1 MWPFSGGRMTD
12 PRFRVRQTIVFV
24 QIAIATTLLAGAA
37 LLIASF
43 HRLMAV
49 PPGFNTDRTLLA
61 DVSLPV
67 SRYSRDTRGPFYARL
82 LDRVRSVHGVEA
94 AGAGGPLPLSGLD
107 GLLRFGPMTMEG
119 RLPTPDRL
127 QRAYVRW
134 ATPEYFRAMGIG
146 VRAGRVFAESDT
158 AASAPVAVVDA
169 DFARRYFGSDTPIGR
184 RVKMPLEQ
192 TTWREIVGVVGTV
205 RQTALDREPEPHL
218 YVPQAQLPSPE
229 LTLVIRVAGNPTDL
243 TASVREQMRSL
254 DADLPLSNVRTLA
267 DLVAGSAEPRRLGAL
282 LMSLFAAIALLLTLV
297 GVYGAVAQV
306 VAQSTK
312 EIGVRIAMG
321 ATHGDVVS
329 LVVLRALRMALSGV
343 AAGWLL
349 AWVATPALR
358 SMLYGIAPHDPLA
371 LLGAGAVLTAAASLA
386 AYLPARRVLR
396 FDVINALRVE

>member
-1 MWPFSGGRMTD
+1 
-12 PRFRVRQTIVFV
+12 
-24 QIAIATTLLAGAA
+24 
-37 LLIASF
+37 
-43 HRLMAV
+43 
-49 PPGFNTDRTLLA
+49 
-61 DVSLPV
+61 
-67 SRYSRDTRGPFYARL
+67 
-82 LDRVRSVHGVEA
+82 
-94 AGAGGPLPLSGLD
+94 
-107 GLLRFGPMTMEG
+107 
-119 RLPTPDRL
+119 
-127 QRAYVRW
+127 
-134 ATPEYFRAMGIG
+134 
-146 VRAGRVFAESDT
+146 
-158 AASAPVAVVDA
+158 
-169 DFARRYFGSDTPIGR
+169 
-184 RVKMPLEQ
+184 MPLEQ

-343 AAGWLL
+343 AAGSLL